1 MIRDISDTA
10 RWAAVFRARETDRPD
25 AVFRD
30 PFARRLAG
38 ARGEEIA
45 NNLSAGNRQT
55 WAWIT
60 RTYLFDQ
67 FIGQQVAQ
75 GVDMIVNLAAGLD
88 ARPYR
93 MNLPA
98 SLNWVEVDLPDL
110 LSYKEEILRDE
121 KPVAR
126 SSVLVSTWPTSRLV
140 ASCSISSA
148 HTHAGYSSS
157 ARGSWS
163 ISIAN
168 M

>member
-1 MIRDISDTA
+1 MSSAEPLIRDISDTA

-45 NNLSAGNRQT
+45 EYLSAGNRQT
-55 WAWIT
+55 WAWVT

-67 FIGQQVAQ
+67 FITEQVAQ

-98 SLNWVEVDLPDL
+98 SLNWVEVDLPEL
-110 LSYKEEILRDE
+110 LCYKQEILRD
-121 KPVAR
+121 
-126 SSVLVSTWPTSRLV
+126 
-140 ASCSISSA
+140 
-148 HTHAGYSSS
+148 
-157 ARGSWS
+157 
-163 ISIAN
+163 
-168 M
+168 